1 MLERWKNLMSISER
15 KPEWTEKWIAII
27 KRIGDYMEKT
37 MGKKISVMS
46 IKSGSDPQENY
57 KRFMEV
63 CQVVKN
69 CPEIVVTVSLPGEE
83 HIFWVY
89 QDVQFYIR
97 EGDPKLHATGNQE
110 AVNNILNFE

>member
-1 MLERWKNLMSISER
+1 MISE
-15 KPEWTEKWIAII
+15 
-27 KRIGDYMEKT
+27 YMEKS
-37 MGKKISVMS
+37 MGKKISVMN
-46 IKSGSDPQENY
+46 IKSGLNPQENY
-57 KRFMEV
+57 KRFIET

-89 QDVQFYIR
+89 QDVQFHIR